1 MDVKERLK
9 RIAQRL
15 KEQSS
20 ETKKTRSVSK
30 VSVLR
35 QKLAERRKERLRER
49 LTKLRGSKVERKV
62 GSGTKTSLLGSRLRE
77 KLAKRL
83 AERRKEALKE
93 KIARL
98 KARIARIKRS
108 GVADAPMQY
117 AQNLET
123 SRTKNY
129 AIPVKKPAI
138 ATKEDLARLKAKQ
151 EEKVPPVWRGV
162 DLRQQLKVAWLKAI
176 NSNKNEIKADL
187 FDGLVAVGVK
197 EKVAVSLIEKA
208 FRNGGRKMVEDFVK
222 MAEEAI
228 EMPEE
233 KLKEEEKAL
242 ESGQEV
248 EINVTLQPDG
258 SVEGEYEVADTGA
271 KAEEVEEVEE
281 AVEEVGRDEELEERL
296 VESSVKFPKIA
307 SEERDSLLRK
317 ALPQY
322 GVLK

>member
-1 MDVKERLK
+1 MDVRERLK
-9 RIAQRL
+9 KIAQRL
-15 KEQSS
+15 KEQTS
-20 ETKKTRSVSK
+20 EAKKSGSKTK

-35 QKLAERRKERLRER
+35 QKLAEVRKR
-49 LTKLRGSKVERKV
+49 
-62 GSGTKTSLLGSRLRE
+62 RLRE
-77 KLAKRL
+77 KLAKLRAKRSSVLSERKASGVGTSLLRERLRKKLAERL

-93 KIARL
+93 KIAKL
-98 KARIARIKRS
+98 KERIARIKRS

-162 DLRQQLKVAWLKAI
+162 DLRQQLKVAWLKAL
-176 NSNKNEIKADL
+176 NSNKSEIKADL

-197 EKVAVSLIEKA
+197 EKVAVSLIERA
-208 FRNGGRKMVEDFVK
+208 FRNGGRKMVEDFIK
-222 MAEEAI
+222 IAEEVM

-242 ESGQEV
+242 ESSQEV

-258 SVEGEYEVADTGA
+258 TVEGEYEVTDTGA
-271 KAEEVEEVEE
+271 EAEEVAEE
-281 AVEEVGRDEELEERL
+281 AGRDEELEERL

-307 SEERDSLLRK
+307 SDEKDSLLRK

>member
-9 RIAQRL
+9 KIAQRL
-15 KEQSS
+15 KEQAS
-20 ETKKTRSVSK
+20 EEKKKGTESK

-35 QKLAERRKERLRER
+35 QKLAEIRKKRLKEKLAELRE
-49 LTKLRGSKVERKV
+49 LRAKRSLALSGRKSSEV
-62 GSGTKTSLLGSRLRE
+62 KTSLLRERLRE
-77 KLAKRL
+77 KLAQRL

-93 KIARL
+93 KIAKL
-98 KARIARIKRS
+98 KEKIARIKRG

-129 AIPVKKPAI
+129 AIPIKKPAI
-138 ATKEDLARLKAKQ
+138 ATKEDLERLKAKQ

-162 DLRQQLKVAWLKAI
+162 DLRHQLKVAWLKTI
-176 NSNKNEIKADL
+176 NNNKNEIKADL
-187 FDGLVAVGVK
+187 FDGMVAVGIK
-197 EKVAVSLIEKA
+197 EKVAVSLIERA
-208 FRNGGRKMVEDFVK
+208 FRNGGKKMVEDFIK
-222 MAEEAI
+222 IAEEVM
-228 EMPEE
+228 EMPEDR
-233 KLKEEEKAL
+233 LKEEEKAL
-242 ESGQEV
+242 ESQEV
-248 EINVTLQPDG
+248 EVSITLQPDG
-258 SVEGEYEVADTGA
+258 TVEGEYEVTSTGT
-271 KAEEVEEVEE
+271 EVEEEPE
-281 AVEEVGRDEELEERL
+281 RDEALEERL

>member
-9 RIAQRL
+9 KIAQRL
-15 KEQSS
+15 KEQAS
-20 ETKKTRSVSK
+20 EEKKKGTESK

-35 QKLAERRKERLRER
+35 QKLAEIRKKRLKEKLAELR
-49 LTKLRGSKVERKV
+49 KLRAKRSLALSGRKFSEV
-62 GSGTKTSLLGSRLRE
+62 KTSLLRERLRE
-77 KLAKRL
+77 KLAQRL

-93 KIARL
+93 KIAKL
-98 KARIARIKRS
+98 KEKIARIKRG

-129 AIPVKKPAI
+129 AIPIKKPAI
-138 ATKEDLARLKAKQ
+138 ATKEDLERLKAKQ

-162 DLRQQLKVAWLKAI
+162 DLRHQLKVAWLKTI
-176 NSNKNEIKADL
+176 NNNKNEIKADL
-187 FDGLVAVGVK
+187 FDGMVAVGIK
-197 EKVAVSLIEKA
+197 EKVAVSLIERA
-208 FRNGGRKMVEDFVK
+208 FRNGGKKMVEDFIK
-222 MAEEAI
+222 IAEEVM
-228 EMPEE
+228 EMPEDR
-233 KLKEEEKAL
+233 LKEEEKAL
-242 ESGQEV
+242 ESQEV
-248 EINVTLQPDG
+248 EVSITLQPDG
-258 SVEGEYEVADTGA
+258 TVEGEYEVTSTGT
-271 KAEEVEEVEE
+271 EVEEEPE
-281 AVEEVGRDEELEERL
+281 RDEALEERL

>member
-9 RIAQRL
+9 KIAQRL
-15 KEQSS
+15 KEQAS
-20 ETKKTRSVSK
+20 EEKKKGTESK

-35 QKLAERRKERLRER
+35 QKLAEIRKKRLKEKLAELRE
-49 LTKLRGSKVERKV
+49 LRAKRSSALSGRKSSEV
-62 GSGTKTSLLGSRLRE
+62 KTSLLRERLRE
-77 KLAKRL
+77 KLAQRL

-93 KIARL
+93 KIAKL
-98 KARIARIKRS
+98 KEKIARIKRG

-129 AIPVKKPAI
+129 AIPIKKPAI
-138 ATKEDLARLKAKQ
+138 ATKEDLERLKAKQ

-162 DLRQQLKVAWLKAI
+162 DLRHQLKVAWLKTI
-176 NSNKNEIKADL
+176 NNNKNEIKADL
-187 FDGLVAVGVK
+187 FDGMVAVGIK
-197 EKVAVSLIEKA
+197 EKVAVSLIERA
-208 FRNGGRKMVEDFVK
+208 FRNGGKKMVEDFIK
-222 MAEEAI
+222 IAEEVM
-228 EMPEE
+228 EMPEDR
-233 KLKEEEKAL
+233 LKEEEKAL
-242 ESGQEV
+242 ESQEV
-248 EINVTLQPDG
+248 EVSITLQPDG
-258 SVEGEYEVADTGA
+258 TVEGEYEVTSTGT
-271 KAEEVEEVEE
+271 EVEEEPE
-281 AVEEVGRDEELEERL
+281 RDEALEERL

>member
-9 RIAQRL
+9 KIAQRL
-15 KEQSS
+15 KEQAS
-20 ETKKTRSVSK
+20 EEKKKGTESK

-35 QKLAERRKERLRER
+35 QKLAEIRKKRLKEKLAELRE
-49 LTKLRGSKVERKV
+49 LRAEKSSVLSERKSSEV
-62 GSGTKTSLLGSRLRE
+62 KTSLLRERLRE
-77 KLAKRL
+77 KLAQRL

-93 KIARL
+93 KIAKL
-98 KARIARIKRS
+98 KEKIARIKRG

-129 AIPVKKPAI
+129 AIPIKKPAI
-138 ATKEDLARLKAKQ
+138 ATKEDLERLKAKQ

-162 DLRQQLKVAWLKAI
+162 DLRHQLKVAWLKTI
-176 NSNKNEIKADL
+176 NNNKNEIKADL
-187 FDGLVAVGVK
+187 FDGMVAVGIK
-197 EKVAVSLIEKA
+197 EKVAVSLIERA
-208 FRNGGRKMVEDFVK
+208 FRNGGKKMVEDFIK
-222 MAEEAI
+222 IAEEVM
-228 EMPEE
+228 EMPEDR
-233 KLKEEEKAL
+233 LKEEEKAL
-242 ESGQEV
+242 ESQEV
-248 EINVTLQPDG
+248 EVSITLQPDG
-258 SVEGEYEVADTGA
+258 TVEGEYEVTSTGT
-271 KAEEVEEVEE
+271 EVEEEPE
-281 AVEEVGRDEELEERL
+281 RDEALEERL